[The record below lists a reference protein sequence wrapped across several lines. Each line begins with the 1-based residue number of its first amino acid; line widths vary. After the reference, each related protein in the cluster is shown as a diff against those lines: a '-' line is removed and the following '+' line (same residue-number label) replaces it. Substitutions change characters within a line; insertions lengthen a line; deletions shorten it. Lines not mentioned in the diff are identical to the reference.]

1 MSKQLAEVK
10 QQERQ
15 VREAEAELA
24 VRRQFYQE
32 NAPKEIRRQLPEIF
46 GDIGSNE
53 IKVGDLGSK
62 KEKVGDLGSK
72 KEIFGDLGS
81 KKEMTPR
88 FEELE
93 D

>member
-1 MSKQLAEVK
+1 MEARRLLEDMSREERMRKQLAEVK

-62 KEKVGDLGSK
+62 KE
-72 KEIFGDLGS
+72 
-81 KKEMTPR
+81 MTPR